1 MDRRKTYYIGIDTE
15 TCNGR
20 IDVDGKLNLTDSLVY
35 DIGWAVVDKKGNV
48 YESRSFM
55 VEEIFCG
62 MSDLMETCYYNEKLP
77 RYYEELD
84 NGTRKLAPLRLIRW
98 LLVQDMKRYN
108 INIVFAHNARFDY
121 RALNNTLRYLTKSEY
136 RYFFP
141 YGTNIWDTQTMARDT
156 IAKQKTYQAF
166 CFKNGYVTKHKKPR
180 VRLTAEVLYRYI
192 TMDTTFIES
201 HTGLEDVLI
210 EKEIF
215 ARCMRQHKKMKKSIF
230 KGA

>member
-20 IDVDGKLNLTDSLVY
+20 IDTDGKLDLTDSLVY

-48 YESRSFM
+48 YESRSFV
-55 VEEIFCG
+55 VEEIFCE
-62 MSDLMETCYYNEKLP
+62 MSDLMDTCYYNEKLP
-77 RYYEELD
+77 RYHEELD

-98 LLVQDMKRYN
+98 LLVQDMKKYN
-108 INIVFAHNARFDY
+108 INTVFAHNARFDY

-141 YGTNIWDTQTMARDT
+141 YDTNIWDTQSMAKDT
-156 IAKQKTYQAF
+156 IAKQKTYQTF
-166 CFKNGYVTKHKKPR
+166 CLKNGYMTKHKKPR

-230 KGA
+230 KES